1 MKNDQNKIHYVSLHE
16 KITELFV
23 KEFGK
28 RKHEKLIEY
37 LIQDCEFKETAL
49 LHALKKEDKEILNIL
64 WNVSGDEKNI
74 QLNNFLMEEEKYS
87 VFAKEENKEKRI
99 QFLMKDVN
107 YTALHFASKNEH
119 EKIVKLLLDK
129 LSKKNK
135 ELLLEY
141 KPNRNGKIVKLLF
154 NVFVLE
160 ESKEKLIEFL
170 MQEDKNKKT
179 ILHHASEC
187 GDGEI
192 VKILLNAFDEK
203 YKEYLI
209 RYVMK
214 ENSYKVTALHNAAKM
229 GHEDIIKSLLNVFGN
244 DTERLVEYVMKKN
257 EMELT
262 SSDLAFETRHNKI
275 ANLLTQET
283 ISTTINQRILCNLHK
298 VEQMFKNSKYKDPK
312 SVFWIICGKCLQGK
326 YKILSFLITNYNHDI
341 HIIQEVPFLPWMTID
356 EKTVIKENLRR
367 KSDCCTI
374 I

>member
-1 MKNDQNKIHYVSLHE
+1 M
-16 KITELFV
+16 
-23 KEFGK
+23 G
-28 RKHEKLIEY
+28 
-37 LIQDCEFKETAL
+37 
-49 LHALKKEDKEILNIL
+49 
-64 WNVSGDEKNI
+64 
-74 QLNNFLMEEEKYS
+74 
-87 VFAKEENKEKRI
+87 
-99 QFLMKDVN
+99 
-107 YTALHFASKNEH
+107 
-119 EKIVKLLLDK
+119 
-129 LSKKNK
+129 
-135 ELLLEY
+135 
-141 KPNRNGKIVKLLF
+141 
-154 NVFVLE
+154 
-160 ESKEKLIEFL
+160 
-170 MQEDKNKKT
+170 
-179 ILHHASEC
+179 
-187 GDGEI
+187 
-192 VKILLNAFDEK
+192 DEK

-262 SSDLAFETRHNKI
+262 SSDLAFETRHDKI

-312 SVFWIICGKCLQGK
+312 SVFWIICGNKCLQGK
-326 YKILSFLITNYNHDI
+326 DKILSFLITNYNHDI